1 MSSPVWLG
9 VQTSLNICQLGSGS
23 GGNATLVST
32 DQVRLLVDA
41 GFSFREISKRLE
53 AIGERSENLDAVL
66 VSHEHSDHI
75 RGLPQMAKKLKIPI
89 YLTAMTAEAID
100 WKKANPQQEIFQAGQ
115 KILIGDIEIDT
126 FTIPHHAIDPVAFC
140 IRSQGVKLG
149 LVTDLGYMPDS
160 VRLQIEGCQ
169 LLVIESNHDL
179 DMLKVGPYPWFV
191 KQRVMS
197 RVGHLSNQAVSV
209 FLTDHFDRRAE
220 TIVLAH
226 LSDNNN
232 HPEIAR
238 LFATSALAKIGVNET
253 RVVVAPQDRTT
264 EVFKF

>member
-1 MSSPVWLG
+1 
-9 VQTSLNICQLGSGS
+9 
-23 GGNATLVST
+23 
-32 DQVRLLVDA
+32 
-41 GFSFREISKRLE
+41 
-53 AIGERSENLDAVL
+53 
-66 VSHEHSDHI
+66 
-75 RGLPQMAKKLKIPI
+75 
-89 YLTAMTAEAID
+89 MTAEAID

-126 FTIPHHAIDPVAFC
+126 FTIPHDAIDPVAFC
-140 IRSQGVKLG
+140 FRSQGVKLG

-197 RVGHLSNQAVSV
+197 RVGHLSNQAVSD